1 MARTMYKDPDAR
13 LDYVIDWSKWL
24 GDDTI
29 VDSEWIVPDGLVLDD
44 ESFTTSKTV
53 VWLTGGTAKTR
64 YEVTNRIT
72 TSDGR
77 IDDRTILI
85 YVIER

>member
-1 MARTMYKDPDAR
+1 MAR
-13 LDYVIDWSKWL
+13 
-24 GDDTI
+24 DDTI